1 MYDAIILSDIHL
13 GADNCQAKRACQFL
27 HRLVRGE
34 LCTNKLILNGDVFD
48 SIDFRRLKKKHWKVL
63 SLVRKL
69 SDRME
74 IIWISGNHDGS
85 TEFVSHLLGTTVV
98 EEFILHS
105 GGRKILVLH
114 GHAFD
119 EFLDAHPIL
128 TWIGDCIYFL
138 LQRIDRTHRFAKF
151 AKKSSKTFLRC
162 ARVIEEKSLDYAR
175 RKGCVAVCCG
185 HTHVAA
191 ARYASAV
198 QYFNCGCW
206 TEWPG
211 SYLTVIDGYVR
222 LEHFATDADEAPVEL
237 LAEPGP
243 DAAYPAAPALLDGPQ
258 FGLNAATA
266 DASLSLIPRD
276 LRAGTRDGRRQARAS
291 LRALIRDPR
300 PITADVLAGESI
312 AG

>member
-13 GADNCQAKRACQFL
+13 GADNCQAKRLCQLL

-34 LCTNKLILNGDVFD
+34 LRADRLILNGDVFD
-48 SIDFRRLKKKHWKVL
+48 SIDFRRLKKNHWKVL

-128 TWIGDCIYFL
+128 TWLGDCIYFL
-138 LQRIDRTHRFAKF
+138 LQRIDHTHRFAKF

-162 ARVIEEKSLDYAR
+162 ARTIEEKALEYAR

-191 ARYASAV
+191 AQHASAV
-198 QYFNCGCW
+198 QYFNSGCW

-211 SYLTVIDGYVR
+211 SYLTVIDGYIR
-222 LEHFATDADEAPVEL
+222 LEHFATDADEAP
-237 LAEPGP
+237 AEPVAEPEPTSRDAREFGP
-243 DAAYPAAPALLDGPQ
+243 TALTGDSRLSQISKAFDGPVRRPRL
-258 FGLNAATA
+258 FTA
-266 DASLSLIPRD
+266 DLHGGDLI
-276 LRAGTRDGRRQARAS
+276 AK
-291 LRALIRDPR
+291 
-300 PITADVLAGESI
+300 
-312 AG
+312 